1 MQSKQRRAHTHLRD
15 TSHVSFREF
24 SLTPW
29 PADARERGREREGE
43 RGGERERGR
52 EGEGER
58 ETLFKNDQQV
68 CRPSRGAHTLTPTH
82 TYIQPQI
89 LIPT

>member
-29 PADARERGREREGE
+29 PADARERGREREG
-43 RGGERERGR
+43 GR